1 MIQKSEK
8 EIVKRLLGTVFKQRY
23 NYLLFLLLPLLA
35 ANAWE
40 PKTMSIQI
48 FVSSSSVFHILN
60 GFSCD

>member
-1 MIQKSEK
+1 MIQKSEE
-8 EIVKRLLGTVFKQRY
+8 EIVKNVFKLRY
-23 NYLLFLLLPLLA
+23 YYLLFLLLPLLA
-35 ANAWE
+35 ANARE

>member
-35 ANAWE
+35 ANARE

-48 FVSSSSVFHILN
+48 FVSSTS
-60 GFSCD
+60 